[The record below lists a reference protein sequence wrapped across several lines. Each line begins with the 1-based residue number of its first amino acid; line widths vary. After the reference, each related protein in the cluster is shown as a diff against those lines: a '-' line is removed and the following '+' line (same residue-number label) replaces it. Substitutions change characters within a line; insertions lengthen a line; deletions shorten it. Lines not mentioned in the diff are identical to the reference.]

1 MKQYKLLRAWSTF
14 KANDIVELD
23 EETAKALVL
32 AEAAVEHDEVAAL
45 EAEKA
50 EKAQSESISAAVESA
65 VAKAIENSNNDGM
78 RLHVE
83 VTHEEA
89 DDGFNDLGEQLKAI
103 KSLVTEGTRDD
114 RLDGVARKAASGSS
128 ELVDADGGFLVDPD
142 IQAGL
147 TERIYDTGVLL
158 SRTRTVEVSGNGL
171 VWKELSD
178 YDRTSRPVSAYWT
191 EEAGTKTSS
200 KPTFKE
206 RRMALRKLAGL
217 YYATD
222 ELLEDASA
230 LGSMAAGW
238 FTREFGF
245 EIDSAIMNGNGAGQ
259 PLGYRNSDAA
269 VTVAKVGS
277 QTADTVNATNVTNMY
292 ARMPAYLQAGAV
304 WLINQDVFPQLPLMS
319 IGDAPVF
326 LGPGND
332 IKAAPGGML
341 LGHPV
346 MMSEHCSTLGDLGDI
361 QYVNLGEYILIRKG
375 MLKTDT
381 SIHVKF
387 TTDETAFRF
396 VMRLNGQPL
405 PSDKITPAKG
415 TKYQSPFIQL
425 AERA

>member
-1 MKQYKLLRAWSTF
+1 
-14 KANDIVELD
+14 
-23 EETAKALVL
+23 
-32 AEAAVEHDEVAAL
+32 
-45 EAEKA
+45 
-50 EKAQSESISAAVESA
+50 
-65 VAKAIENSNNDGM
+65 
-78 RLHVE
+78 
-83 VTHEEA
+83 
-89 DDGFNDLGEQLKAI
+89 
-103 KSLVTEGTRDD
+103 
-114 RLDGVARKAASGSS
+114 
-128 ELVDADGGFLVDPD
+128 
-142 IQAGL
+142 
-147 TERIYDTGVLL
+147 
-158 SRTRTVEVSGNGL
+158 
-171 VWKELSD
+171 
-178 YDRTSRPVSAYWT
+178 
-191 EEAGTKTSS
+191 
-200 KPTFKE
+200 
-206 RRMALRKLAGL
+206 
-217 YYATD
+217 
-222 ELLEDASA
+222 
-230 LGSMAAGW
+230 
-238 FTREFGF
+238 
-245 EIDSAIMNGNGAGQ
+245 
-259 PLGYRNSDAA
+259 
-269 VTVAKVGS
+269 
-277 QTADTVNATNVTNMY
+277 
-292 ARMPAYLQAGAV
+292 LQAGAV